1 MANGSQAPVC
11 PVSRDQAV
19 SARLGSG
26 PPPTPWVNSL
36 PTAIA
41 ALKQIAQTLAQTTP
55 LGPVTRPFGSVPASS
70 GPNQDAGNGT
80 VKLYYKQ
87 VNMNTEIVRVT
98 NPDDDS
104 NWVEVTRIT
113 DITFFD
119 DASNSSVTWTIVP

>member
-1 MANGSQAPVC
+1 MSNGSAPVC

-41 ALKQIAQTLAQTTP
+41 ALRQIAQTLTQTTP

-70 GPNQDAGNGT
+70 GPNQDAGTGT
-80 VKLYYKQ
+80 IKMYFKMTNLNVEQ
-87 VNMNTEIVRVT
+87 VRVT
-98 NPDDDS
+98 NPDDDTQ
-104 NWVEVTRIT
+104 WVMVSRIT
-113 DITFFD
+113 DIEFYD
-119 DASNSSVTWTIVP
+119 DASNSSVIWTLDQ